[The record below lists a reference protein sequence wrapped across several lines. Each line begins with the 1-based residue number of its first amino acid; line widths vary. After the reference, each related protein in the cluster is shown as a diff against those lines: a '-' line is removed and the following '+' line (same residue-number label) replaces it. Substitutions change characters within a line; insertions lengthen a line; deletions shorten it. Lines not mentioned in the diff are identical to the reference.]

1 MTAPARPVAP
11 PGAAPAAAP
20 FPVVVEAISYVND
33 MLGAAGG
40 GQKEFTEEARPGD
53 TVRTILR
60 RFSARYPKLNEALW
74 DGDSGELGPH
84 IEIIFNDTILGVRDS
99 VDTPVRPNDR
109 IILTGQYI
117 GGA

>member
-1 MTAPARPVAP
+1 MTASPRAS
-11 PGAAPAAAP
+11 

-33 MLGAAGG
+33 MLGAAA
-40 GQKEFTEEARPGD
+40 GQKEFTEEARAGD

-60 RFSARYPKLNEALW
+60 RFSARYPKLNDALW
-74 DGDSGELGPH
+74 EESGELGPH
-84 IEIIFNDTILGVRDS
+84 IEIIFNDTILGIRDS
-99 VDTPVRPNDR
+99 VDTPVHPNDR

>member
-1 MTAPARPVAP
+1 MNRPLRAAVAT
-11 PGAAPAAAP
+11 

-33 MLGAAGG
+33 MLGAAA

-53 TVRTILR
+53 TVRNVLQ
-60 RFSARYPKLNEALW
+60 RFSSRFPKLKEALW
-74 DGDSGELGPH
+74 DESSGELGPH

-99 VDTPVRPNDR
+99 IDTPVHANDR

>member
-1 MTAPARPVAP
+1 MKRPLRS
-11 PGAAPAAAP
+11 AAAP

-33 MLGAAGG
+33 MLGAAGA

-53 TVRTILR
+53 TVRDVLQ
-60 RFSARYPKLNEALW
+60 RFSSRFPRLKAALW
-74 DGDSGELGPH
+74 DESSGELGPH
-84 IEIIFNDTILGVRDS
+84 IEIILNDSILGVRDS
-99 VDTPVRPNDR
+99 IDTPVHANDR